1 MKCVSGKG
9 CYSREKAFEF
19 QELGHRGTKRM
30 EHWSKASGSSGL
42 LSRNESL
49 ENHPGESWE
58 ESLRGSQ
65 AWCAFLQMELQV
77 PPAEKPADT
86 SRGSERKESLSVR
99 ADGGDKASVFLQ
111 VGVRIEE

>member
-1 MKCVSGKG
+1 
-9 CYSREKAFEF
+9 
-19 QELGHRGTKRM
+19 M

-77 PPAEKPADT
+77 PPAERTTDT
-86 SRGSERKESLSVR
+86 SRGSERRESLSVR
-99 ADGGDKASVFLQ
+99 AEGGDKASVFLQ